1 MSDQRPGNPL
11 GLGAAAAQPYRRP
24 TLACRRSLAALA
36 GLSSLTWL
44 LPDRFAEGELTIE
57 ALHTALGLLS
67 SFHDSIA
74 SSPPGAPPL
83 PGGDLLLALSTL
95 EQIQVGVAQ
104 ECVLRCGIPAH
115 ISHAFKAFPTR
126 RWWHGLQ

>member
-1 MSDQRPGNPL
+1 MRRPAGAISPDHTGPALSRPPQRP
-11 GLGAAAAQPYRRP
+11 AAAAAHA
-24 TLACRRSLAALA
+24 LAVHSLPSAA

-95 EQIQVGVAQ
+95 EQIQVSLMRFA
-104 ECVLRCGIPAH
+104 
-115 ISHAFKAFPTR
+115 
-126 RWWHGLQ
+126 

>member
-1 MSDQRPGNPL
+1 MQAPYAPVTPGPPCRGLRSRPAA
-11 GLGAAAAQPYRRP
+11 AAAAQPLP
-24 TLACRRSLAALA
+24 PFCSLPSAA

-95 EQIQVGVAQ
+95 EQIQVSLIRVA
-104 ECVLRCGIPAH
+104 ELLGIWP
-115 ISHAFKAFPTR
+115 
-126 RWWHGLQ
+126 

>member
-1 MSDQRPGNPL
+1 MPDQRPGDPPACR
-11 GLGAAAAQPYRRP
+11 GCSRWPRRRP
-24 TLACRRSLAALA
+24 TLLCRRRSPVA

-95 EQIQVGVAQ
+95 EQIQVSSCSAHWAGMLSAWMR
-104 ECVLRCGIPAH
+104 RCAPPCPPQAD
-115 ISHAFKAFPTR
+115 
-126 RWWHGLQ
+126 Q